1 MHYHSL
7 LSGPVTIDS
16 RMNINRN
23 HRHLEF
29 MAAALLLV
37 TFFAYFAVRIWD
49 IDFWWHIAAG
59 REIVAAGAI
68 PSRDPFGVYDAANNW
83 GQTVLKSQWLGQ
95 VLLFWIYRFLGLD
108 GIIYFRAAL
117 LTACLGIVYWRCRIA
132 NAGLMPT
139 MLILALAGIVIS
151 THTGERPQLF
161 SFAYL
166 SLTFLLIDLHLQTT
180 RDWPLYLL
188 PPLFL
193 VWANSHGGVVYG
205 EAMLVLFGGSRLL
218 ERMIG
223 DGTRTLVPD
232 KKILFVIG
240 LCIAAL
246 LIAPN
251 GLTTLKYIAFP
262 ENQLIRDRMSEY
274 MSPWSLWPE
283 TIYYWIFFGI
293 CIISLP
299 GFFNRAYFK
308 QGILVVSAA
317 LISLTAYRYIPLF
330 ILLAAPYIASSIGRI
345 FRRIQVPQTAVS
357 MIVIAASL
365 LFLVYGFKQ
374 NRVFQHGIMESKFPV
389 AETALIKANHLTGRM
404 FNTMNWGGYLTWN
417 LSPAVTV
424 FLDGRVL
431 DPNRIEAYSNILWLT
446 PEGRQFLEQES
457 FDLVLI
463 PPGNS
468 FTGERYPLVDYLLN
482 SPDWKIVYQSSSGYL
497 FARAHAS

>member
-1 MHYHSL
+1 
-7 LSGPVTIDS
+7 
-16 RMNINRN
+16 MNINRN
-23 HRHLEF
+23 NRYLEIF
-29 MAAALLLV
+29 AVALLLI
-37 TFFAYFAVRIWD
+37 TFFGYFAVRIWD

-59 REIVAAGAI
+59 REMVATGTI

-95 VLLFWIYRFLGLD
+95 VLLYWIYRFTGLD
-108 GIIYFRAAL
+108 GIIYFRAAM
-117 LTACLGIVYWRCRIA
+117 LTASLGIVYWRCRIA
-132 NAGLMPT
+132 NVGMMPT
-139 MLILALAGIVIS
+139 MLILALAGFAIS

-161 SFAYL
+161 SFVYL
-166 SLTFLLIDLHLQTT
+166 SLTFLFIDLHLQTT
-180 RDWPLYLL
+180 RGWPLYLL

-193 VWANSHGGVVYG
+193 IWANSHGGVVYG
-205 EAMLVLFGGSRLL
+205 EAMLVLFGGSCLL

-223 DGTRTLVPD
+223 EGKITLVQD
-232 KKILFVIG
+232 KKILLAIG

-274 MSPWSLWPE
+274 MSPWSLWPA

-293 CIISLP
+293 SILSLF
-299 GFFNRAYFK
+299 GLFSKAYIK
-308 QGILVVSAA
+308 EGILVVSSA

-330 ILLAAPYIASSIGRI
+330 ILLAAPYIASSIGRT
-345 FRRIQVPQTAVS
+345 FRRIQVSKTATS
-357 MIVIAASL
+357 MTVIAASL

-374 NRVFQHGIMESKFPV
+374 NRIFQHGIMASKFPV

-404 FNTMNWGGYLTWN
+404 FNTMNWGGYLAWN
-417 LSPAVTV
+417 LSPSVTV

-431 DPNRIEAYSNILWLT
+431 DPNRIEAYTNILWLT
-446 PEGRQFLEQES
+446 PAGRQLLEQAN

-468 FTGERYPLVDYLLN
+468 FSGERYPLVDYLLTH
-482 SPDWKIVYQSSSGYL
+482 PDWRIVYQSSTGYL
-497 FARAHAS
+497 FTRAHAS